1 VEDPKGP
8 VDPEGILKDL
18 RSLKDFLVPV
28 RVRRPERSSGR
39 LEKSERLLSLVISA
53 AYLKL
58 ETRRVGET
66 RRVSKWRTEGPVD
79 PEGILNGLKKSERLL
94 GPLQHERSF
103 ASPPITAARSAAQ
116 VGICLPVMRPRPHPN
131 NY

>member
-1 VEDPKGP
+1 MEDPKGP

-28 RVRRPERSSGR
+28 RVRRPFRSSGR

-66 RRVSKWRTEGPVD
+66 FRS
-79 PEGILNGLKKSERLL
+79 LNG
-94 GPLQHERSF
+94 GPKVRWI
-103 ASPPITAARSAAQ
+103 PK
-116 VGICLPVMRPRPHPN
+116 G
-131 NY
+131 Y